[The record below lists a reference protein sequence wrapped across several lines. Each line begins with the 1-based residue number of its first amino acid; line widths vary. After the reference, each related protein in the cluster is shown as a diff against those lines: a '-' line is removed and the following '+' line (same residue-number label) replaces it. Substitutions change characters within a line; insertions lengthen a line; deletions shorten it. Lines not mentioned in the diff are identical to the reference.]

1 MDFIYVRP
9 CPSLFLLFR
18 QDTVTTN
25 DNLILFISQLVL
37 VSLMLQYQF
46 SLPRLREAL
55 RLRVEQN
62 EQESAKS
69 IRADSIYVWHWQ
81 ISLAWQLI
89 H

>member
-1 MDFIYVRP
+1 MDFIYVRS
-9 CPSLFLLFR
+9 CPSLSLLFR
-18 QDTVTTN
+18 QDTVTTT

-55 RLRVEQN
+55 RLTVEQN
-62 EQESAKS
+62 EQEPKS
-69 IRADSIYVWHWQ
+69 IRADSIDVWHWQQ